1 MSPERGNSNLSR
13 AEEIRQKRHQSNEQ
27 RVDNVRQQS
36 ARVTGQNVGTTV
48 RRSSPYSVPVTRSTR
63 TTSTRKVHYAQAG
76 NGVEIRMPSLPSVP
90 FSWQMV
96 SVFLAVAVLILVI
109 LFTTLDT
116 FQVKYVE
123 VTGNTRVAAAD
134 IQAVVDNNNRSIF
147 TLDRKKTINAI
158 LTAFPELTDI
168 RLRVSF
174 PNTIVL
180 KVTERQPILAWNS
193 AESTQWIDAEGV
205 VMPARG
211 DGGSLLS
218 IQSSA
223 AVPVLITA
231 EDLAAA
237 AAAAENP
244 DAKVE
249 ENSRPKIDYIDPEVL
264 QTAISLGAQLP
275 EGASLVYDPISG
287 LGWQDS
293 RGWQVYFGLDLSN
306 IQFKLSEYQAI
317 VDRLAALGINP
328 SLVSVE
334 HIDAPYYRME

>member
-13 AEEIRQKRHQSNEQ
+13 AEEIRQKRQQSSEQ

-36 ARVTGQNVGTTV
+36 VRATGQNVGTTV

-63 TTSTRKVHYAQAG
+63 TTSARKVHYAQAG

-174 PNTIVL
+174 PNTVVL

-193 AESTQWIDAEGV
+193 AESTQWVDAEGV

-211 DGGSLLS
+211 DGGTLLV

-334 HIDAPYYRME
+334 HIDAPYYRTE

>member
-13 AEEIRQKRHQSNEQ
+13 AEQIRQKRQSSSQQ
-27 RVDNVRQQS
+27 RVDQVRQQA
-36 ARVTGQNVGTTV
+36 ARVTGQNIGTTV

-63 TTSTRKVHYAQAG
+63 TTNVRKVHYAQAG
-76 NGVEIRMPSLPSVP
+76 NGVEVRLPSLPSVP
-90 FSWQMV
+90 FSWQMA

-109 LFTTLDT
+109 LLTTLDT

-147 TLDRKKTINAI
+147 TLDRTRTVNAI

-168 RLRVSF
+168 HLRVSF
-174 PNTIVL
+174 PNTVVL
-180 KVTERQPILAWNS
+180 KVTERQPIMAWNS
-193 AESTQWIDAEGV
+193 PESTQWIDTDGV
-205 VMPARG
+205 IMPARG

-223 AVPVLITA
+223 AVPVLVTA
-231 EDLAAA
+231 EDLEAAKK
-237 AAAAENP
+237 AAENP
-244 DAKVE
+244 DAKVDE
-249 ENSRPKIDYIDPEVL
+249 FASPRIDYIDPQVL

-293 RGWQVYFGLDLSN
+293 RGWQVYFGTDLSD

-317 VDRLAALGINP
+317 VERLTALGINP

-334 HIDAPYYRME
+334 HIDAPYYWME